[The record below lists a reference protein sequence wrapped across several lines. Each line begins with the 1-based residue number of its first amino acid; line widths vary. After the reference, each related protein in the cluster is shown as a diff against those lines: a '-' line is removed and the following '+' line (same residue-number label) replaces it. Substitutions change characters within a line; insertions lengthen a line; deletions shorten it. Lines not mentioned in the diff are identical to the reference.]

1 MPRKKK
7 YVPLILKKFTNFH
20 CLIDEGDFSCT
31 ILMYSTLKIM
41 YSIGTCIQ
49 FGLYAYQKLTNPQ
62 VTFHESCWNQTCSI
76 IIHKGRGAMFYLILN
91 ISLSL
96 SLNVQ
101 NDCCSST
108 ISSKL
113 CLKQPS
119 NMAQWMSRLQIGVLP
134 NGSSHQYMSGVPNCR
149 HTYYDTTLFCG
160 NKCLLLLKL
169 LQKIPSSLKF
179 IRVQKYSI
187 C

>member
-1 MPRKKK
+1 MYYTNVQYTQN
-7 YVPLILKKFTNFH
+7 YVQYRYLYLVRTVCLSAIIDQLGFFFFLILPKH
-20 CLIDEGDFSCT
+20 VQL
-31 ILMYSTLKIM
+31 
-41 YSIGTCIQ
+41 
-49 FGLYAYQKLTNPQ
+49 KLTNPQ
-62 VTFHESCWNQTCSI
+62 VTFHESWWNQTCSI